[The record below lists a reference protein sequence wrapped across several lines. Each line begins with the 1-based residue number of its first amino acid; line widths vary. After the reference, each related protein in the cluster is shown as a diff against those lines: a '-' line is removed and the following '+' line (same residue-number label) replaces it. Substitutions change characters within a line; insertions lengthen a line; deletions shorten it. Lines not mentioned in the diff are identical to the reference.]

1 MSRRI
6 AHGSEVDMECKYKK
20 LLNKADAECNVPR
33 CDMCWYKEKYDDLS
47 IEARIIQKETECKE
61 WE

>member
-1 MSRRI
+1 
-6 AHGSEVDMECKYKK
+6 MECKYKK

-47 IEARIIQKETECKE
+47 IEARIQKEECKE